1 MNNADDIIL
10 AGEKL
15 CPVTHKKCQSLCP
28 APMTTSDSYTED
40 TGWSGGK
47 IGKCQESIYLMFD
60 SKDGKSTEIR
70 YLPVEVYTNA
80 RLPMLSQ
87 QTDISNIIGWGNYEK
102 ELNKT
107 YRNPFESHIFFE
119 NPVFKREQKNFIGQ
133 TLTKVTPMNLQ
144 LSKIPLQEL
153 AEIRFGH
160 SGKKIEEVC
169 DNFRS
174 GFLLDLRSMR
184 MIKESTVLNGAN
196 NMYSSASGED
206 FNIPST
212 PYETPVNYKK
222 QYEMYHKMQS
232 VYQKIQQET
241 PQLQEL
247 IKIEN
252 GHGEGIKYKDVQLTF
267 EDIDDIVKKYA
278 CDHKHDHNIPRE
290 QLLDFVID
298 KITKIYIHKKVFDH
312 FLGSPLFMNNS
323 EDKNKQY
330 PDLYIYAWD
339 NPFDNNDFDFT
350 LYHLS
355 GEEII
360 TNIVNF
366 PEVNI
371 RVPEGCE
378 PPRGADN
385 ADPKGLES
393 ELGMEVLQSYFID
406 AGVQVGAISA
416 PMRTYLKLLGSTYV
430 ANLTSYKK

>member
-1 MNNADDIIL
+1 
-10 AGEKL
+10 
-15 CPVTHKKCQSLCP
+15 
-28 APMTTSDSYTED
+28 
-40 TGWSGGK
+40 
-47 IGKCQESIYLMFD
+47 
-60 SKDGKSTEIR
+60 
-70 YLPVEVYTNA
+70 
-80 RLPMLSQ
+80 
-87 QTDISNIIGWGNYEK
+87 
-102 ELNKT
+102 
-107 YRNPFESHIFFE
+107 
-119 NPVFKREQKNFIGQ
+119 
-133 TLTKVTPMNLQ
+133 
-144 LSKIPLQEL
+144 
-153 AEIRFGH
+153 
-160 SGKKIEEVC
+160 
-169 DNFRS
+169 
-174 GFLLDLRSMR
+174 

-312 FLGSPLFMNNS
+312 F
-323 EDKNKQY
+323 
-330 PDLYIYAWD
+330 
-339 NPFDNNDFDFT
+339 DNNDFDFT